1 MQAAFNNSQR
11 RAEQLERER
20 NGVRKAEAT
29 LRSEMEVMRRSLG
42 QADVVQL

>member
-1 MQAAFNNSQR
+1 MQAALNYSQR

-20 NGVRKAEAT
+20 NGLRKAGAT
-29 LRSEMEVMRRSLG
+29 LRGEMEVMRRSLG